1 MAILDA
7 SNVINKCWLYFVKA
21 NHYLNKCF
29 DPNFLIG
36 IATLMVSI
44 LIPISIMILD
54 SKGTDN
60 NRDEAQWTKLVAKNE
75 IMNLHDVIIYVLGM
89 IMGVSIQKIFPAV
102 SLLSLFVFV
111 VCYYKL
117 VKIMWLYVQWINSN
131 GLNIDILVEKRKK
144 LLQSNDYDIDDQS
157 FNWSVF
163 LRYAENPTNTSKLL
177 NPDIFYNMWLKAAS
191 RYSDFSSPEFVNFS
205 GMLCQSFSKLQLR
218 FVSPFYHDFYK
229 QCLERSF
236 QRNGYAWNQLAKVQ
250 LQYVQNKVKKEQFSL
265 SFNQLMRVLQELVE
279 THSDNQNY
287 LSKLDNQ
294 YLSCLFVMKDP
305 LDNISNRYECFQ
317 ITMEKLQRNDIKAI
331 ILMNTFF
338 SKVNNDSLTNVKLS
352 KESFNNDE
360 RFSYLFPKADMI
372 TLGRL
377 NHLYNVYRYYS
388 SGSSGFIWQAI
399 NLLKND
405 LAFGYSYGKVDIF
418 EGNVDNQT
426 MQRYTN
432 AKVDESVS
440 IFIYYLK
447 QLNQLSYYS
456 NKTQSLLTA
465 FQSEKVNEFISK
477 SEKSDFYEIK
487 RKSFVFVLKQMK
499 KKLSSNN

>member
-1 MAILDA
+1 
-7 SNVINKCWLYFVKA
+7 
-21 NHYLNKCF
+21 
-29 DPNFLIG
+29 
-36 IATLMVSI
+36 
-44 LIPISIMILD
+44 
-54 SKGTDN
+54 
-60 NRDEAQWTKLVAKNE
+60 
-75 IMNLHDVIIYVLGM
+75 
-89 IMGVSIQKIFPAV
+89 
-102 SLLSLFVFV
+102 
-111 VCYYKL
+111 
-117 VKIMWLYVQWINSN
+117 
-131 GLNIDILVEKRKK
+131 
-144 LLQSNDYDIDDQS
+144 
-157 FNWSVF
+157 
-163 LRYAENPTNTSKLL
+163 
-177 NPDIFYNMWLKAAS
+177 MWLKAAS

-265 SFNQLMRVLQELVE
+265 SFNQLMRFLQELVE

-287 LSKLDNQ
+287 LSKIDNQ

-440 IFIYYLK
+440 IWQIVKFK
-447 QLNQLSYYS
+447 LN
-456 NKTQSLLTA
+456 
-465 FQSEKVNEFISK
+465 I
-477 SEKSDFYEIK
+477 
-487 RKSFVFVLKQMK
+487 
-499 KKLSSNN
+499 